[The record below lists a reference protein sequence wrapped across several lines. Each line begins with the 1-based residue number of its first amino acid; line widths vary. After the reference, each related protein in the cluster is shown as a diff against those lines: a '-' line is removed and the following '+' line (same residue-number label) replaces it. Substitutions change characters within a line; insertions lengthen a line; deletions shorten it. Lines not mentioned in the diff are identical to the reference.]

1 MLRIVAAAGALA
13 LGATVVLA
21 QNSDAI
27 KQRQAA
33 MKANGGAAKVLAAM
47 MKGEAAFDL
56 AKVKASL
63 NVFQEQAGKL
73 KSLFPDDS
81 KTGENTGALPAVW
94 ENKADFLGR
103 IDKLGADAKAVES
116 TIKDEASFK
125 TEWAKFVSEECGGC
139 HKLYRAP
146 PK

>member
-1 MLRIVAAAGALA
+1 MLRILAAAGALA
-13 LGATVVLA
+13 LGATVALA
-21 QNSDAI
+21 QNSDVI

-33 MKANGGAAKVLAAM
+33 MKANGGAAKELAAM

-56 AKVKASL
+56 AKVTASL
-63 NVFQEQAGKL
+63 KVFQEQAGKL

-81 KTGENTGALPAVW
+81 KTGENTSALPAVW

-103 IDKLGADAKAVES
+103 MDKLGADAKAAES

-125 TEWAKFVSEECGGC
+125 TEWAKFVSEDCGGC
-139 HKLYRAP
+139 HKLYRVP